1 MFILE
6 RLWDQLPLNHT
17 TNGRKVCSIG
27 IWAGRLHRPTLEHKQ
42 VDNVTIFK
50 SLCVTVQEAGTKETQ
65 TSLHHLYIFHMLP
78 LSAVDLPS
86 CVWLN
91 TGWRASFSLGFPGSV
106 GTSLACFAICRK
118 CYAKPG
124 RRSSVVAHP
133 KQTFHSRK
141 DHIFYLRRTLTREE
155 AFGNSTR
162 SLGSFVIPVSIMVHA
177 TGQPECF
184 TNTLWWF
191 SENFWANRELKWT
204 R

>member
-1 MFILE
+1 MAGKSAELGSGQA
-6 RLWDQLPLNHT
+6 D
-17 TNGRKVCSIG
+17 SIG
-27 IWAGRLHRPTLEHKQ
+27 RRWNINRWTTSPSSRVSVWLCRKLEPKKPRPRCIICTFS
-42 VDNVTIFK
+42 T
-50 SLCVTVQEAGTKETQ
+50 CC
-65 TSLHHLYIFHMLP
+65 
-78 LSAVDLPS
+78 PS
-86 CVWLN
+86 QRSIYRVCVWMN
-91 TGWRASFSLGFPGSV
+91 IGWRASFSLGFPGSV